1 MVLPPRHPSAEM
13 RSILRELQRRRP
25 NSLALKWPATKKPS
39 APPPSSIGGAGD
51 KVRRPRAVLPCKN
64 PSSITCK
71 SSSSAGTFDTEP
83 LHLALPC
90 TSFAMAPL
98 PPPPFRSAASSTGSA
113 SEEIPFAAARL
124 RPGTSVRVRT
134 RVIVKLATKSEPIW
148 LWLRA
153 IVVSAAAEGSY
164 EVVYKGKL
172 PPWDPFSTV
181 HVASDHVKP
190 ETQPPP
196 TPLPSR
202 ATSPSAC
209 AITNTQVAASK
220 NSSSLPLPRPTT
232 AGKSMRLVNKIAT
245 ETQSTQRPTTAG
257 KSIHVV
263 RKILSEMDLVPADGS
278 SRDKLTTHKPPRA
291 ASSCPYANGATL
303 AAAPKT
309 SKIQSAPRPTTA
321 GKSLSLLPKLTSEM
335 QAAPRP
341 TIAGKCIRVVP
352 KITSSMEFQ
361 AQAMLPGY

>member
-1 MVLPPRHPSAEM
+1 MVLPPRRPSTEM

-25 NSLALKWPATKKPS
+25 KKPLAPATKKAP
-39 APPPSSIGGAGD
+39 APPLSSLEGAGH
-51 KVRRPRAVLPCKN
+51 KIRRPRALLPCEK

-71 SSSSAGTFDTEP
+71 SSSSSGTHAP
-83 LHLALPC
+83 PPSALLAIP
-90 TSFAMAPL
+90 PL
-98 PPPPFRSAASSTGSA
+98 PPPPSRSAPSSIGSA
-113 SEEIPFAAARL
+113 SAAITVAAARL
-124 RPGTSVRVRT
+124 SPGTSVRVRT
-134 RVIVKLATKSEPIW
+134 RIMVKLARKSEAIW
-148 LWLRA
+148 LWLPA
-153 IVVSAAAEGSY
+153 IVVSAAADGSY

-190 ETQPPP
+190 EKQPPP

-209 AITNTQVAASK
+209 ATTNTQVAASK

-278 SRDKLTTHKPPRA
+278 SRDKLTTLKPPRA
-291 ASSCPYANGATL
+291 ASSCPSADTTL

-309 SKIQSAPRPTTA
+309 WKIQSAPRPTTA
-321 GKSLSLLPKLTSEM
+321 GKSLHLLPKLASEM

-341 TIAGKCIRVVP
+341 TIAAKCIRVVP